1 MCIRDSRIVVPLERV
16 SQGFKDISMSFQ
28 TNPLTKDL
36 IAMKNENAIARSV
49 KNIVFTNP
57 GEKFFNPKFGS
68 RVTESLFENADDLT
82 AIEIQTQIK
91 ESIQGY
97 EPRVNLRSVDANANI
112 DGNSFDVIIIY
123 DIIGSDI
130 PTQQLEFV
138 LQPTR

>member
-1 MCIRDSRIVVPLERV
+1 MPLERI

-28 TNPLTKDL
+28 TNPLTSDL

-57 GEKFFNPKFGS
+57 GEKFFNPRFGS
-68 RVTESLFENADDLT
+68 RITGSLFENADDLT
-82 AIEIQTQIK
+82 AIEIQTQIE
-91 ESIQGY
+91 ESINRY
-97 EPRVNLRSVDANANI
+97 EPRVSLRSVDAFANI
-112 DGNSFDVIIIY
+112 DGYSMDVIITY
-123 DIIGSDI
+123 DIIGADI

>member
-1 MCIRDSRIVVPLERV
+1 MPLERI

-57 GEKFFNPKFGS
+57 GEKFFNPRFGS
-68 RVTESLFENADDLT
+68 SITDSLFENADELT
-82 AIEIQTQIK
+82 SIEISTQIE
-91 ESIQGY
+91 ESIRRY
-97 EPRVNLRSVDANANI
+97 EPRVNLRSVDAFANI
-112 DGNSFDVIIIY
+112 DGNAFDVVITY
-123 DIIGSDI
+123 DIIGADI
-130 PTQQLEFV
+130 PAQQLEFV

>member
-1 MCIRDSRIVVPLERV
+1 MPLERV

-57 GEKFFNPKFGS
+57 GEKFFKPKFGS
-68 RVTESLFENADDLT
+68 SISNSLFENADDLT
-82 AIEIQTQIK
+82 AVQIQTQIE
-91 ESIQGY
+91 ESVQRY
-97 EPRVNLRSVDANANI
+97 EPRVTLRSVDANANI
-112 DGNSFDVIIIY
+112 DGNSFDVVIVY
-123 DIIGSDI
+123 DIIGADI

>member
-1 MCIRDSRIVVPLERV
+1 MPLERI

-28 TNPLTKDL
+28 TNHLTSDL

-57 GEKFFNPKFGS
+57 GEKFFNPRFGS
-68 RVTESLFENADDLT
+68 RVTGSLFENADDLT
-82 AIEIQTQIK
+82 AIEIQTQIE
-91 ESIQGY
+91 ESINRY
-97 EPRVNLRSVDANANI
+97 EPRVRLRSVDAFANI
-112 DGNSFDVIIIY
+112 DGYSMDVVITY
-123 DIIGSDI
+123 DIIGADI

>member
-1 MCIRDSRIVVPLERV
+1 MPLERI

-57 GEKFFNPKFGS
+57 GEKFFKPKFGS
-68 RVTESLFENADDLT
+68 SISNSLFENADDLT
-82 AIEIQTQIK
+82 AVQIQTQIE
-91 ESIQGY
+91 ESVQRY
-97 EPRVNLRSVDANANI
+97 EPRVTLRSVDANANI
-112 DGNSFDVIIIY
+112 DGNSFDVVIAY
-123 DIIGSDI
+123 DIIGADI
-130 PTQQLEFV
+130 PTQQLAFV

>member
-1 MCIRDSRIVVPLERV
+1 MPLERV

-112 DGNSFDVIIIY
+112 DGNSFDVVIIY

>member
-1 MCIRDSRIVVPLERV
+1 MPLERI

-57 GEKFFNPKFGS
+57 GEKFFNPRFGS
-68 RVTESLFENADDLT
+68 RITESLFENADDLT
-82 AIEIQTQIK
+82 AIEIQTQI
-91 ESIQGY
+91 EDSIKRY
-97 EPRVNLRSVDANANI
+97 EPRVNLKSVDAFADI
-112 DGNSFDVIIIY
+112 DGNSFDVVIVY
-123 DIIGSDI
+123 DIIGADI

>member
-1 MCIRDSRIVVPLERV
+1 MPLERI

-28 TNPLTKDL
+28 TNPLTSDL

-57 GEKFFNPKFGS
+57 GEKFFNPRFGS
-68 RVTESLFENADDLT
+68 RITESLFENADDLT
-82 AIEIQTQIK
+82 AIEIQRQIE
-91 ESIQGY
+91 ESINRY

-112 DGNSFDVIIIY
+112 DGNAFDVVITY
-123 DIIGSDI
+123 DIIGADI
-130 PTQQLEFV
+130 PAQQLEFV

>member
-1 MCIRDSRIVVPLERV
+1 MT
-16 SQGFKDISMSFQ
+16 FQ

-57 GEKFFNPKFGS
+57 GEKFFNPRFGS
-68 RVTESLFENADDLT
+68 RITDSLFENADDLT
-82 AIEIQTQIK
+82 AIEIQTQIE
-91 ESIQGY
+91 ESINRY
-97 EPRVNLRSVDANANI
+97 EPRVNLKSVDANANI
-112 DGNSFDVIIIY
+112 DGNAFDVVIIY
-123 DIIGSDI
+123 DIIGDDI

>member
-1 MCIRDSRIVVPLERV
+1 MPLERI

-28 TNPLTKDL
+28 TNPLTNDL

-57 GEKFFNPKFGS
+57 GEKFFNPRFGS
-68 RVTESLFENADDLT
+68 RITDSLFENADDFT
-82 AIEIQTQIK
+82 AIEIQTQIQ
-91 ESIQGY
+91 ESIRRY
-97 EPRVNLRSVDANANI
+97 EPRVRLQSVDAFANI
-112 DGNSFDVIIIY
+112 DGYAFDVVIKY
-123 DIIGSDI
+123 DIIGADI

>member
-1 MCIRDSRIVVPLERV
+1 MPLERI

-57 GEKFFNPKFGS
+57 GEKFFNPRFGS
-68 RVTESLFENADDLT
+68 RITESLFENADELT
-82 AIEIQTQIK
+82 AIEISTQIE
-91 ESIQGY
+91 ESINRY
-97 EPRVNLRSVDANANI
+97 EPRVKLRSVDANANI
-112 DGNSFDVIIIY
+112 DGNAFDVVITY
-123 DIIGSDI
+123 DIIGADI
-130 PTQQLEFV
+130 PPQQLEFV

>member
-1 MCIRDSRIVVPLERV
+1 
-16 SQGFKDISMSFQ
+16 MSFQ

-57 GEKFFNPKFGS
+57 GEKFFNPRFGS
-68 RVTESLFENADDLT
+68 RITESLFENADDLT
-82 AIEIQTQIK
+82 AIEIQTQI
-91 ESIQGY
+91 EDSIKRY
-97 EPRVNLRSVDANANI
+97 EPRVNLKSVEAFADI
-112 DGNSFDVIIIY
+112 DGNSFDVVIVY
-123 DIIGSDI
+123 DIIGADI

>member
-1 MCIRDSRIVVPLERV
+1 MPLERV
-16 SQGFKDISMSFQ
+16 SQEFKDISMSFQ

-57 GEKFFNPKFGS
+57 GEKFFKPKFGS
-68 RVTESLFENADDLT
+68 SISNSLFENADDLT
-82 AIEIQTQIK
+82 AVQIQTQIE
-91 ESIQGY
+91 ESVQRY
-97 EPRVNLRSVDANANI
+97 EPRVKLRTVDANANI
-112 DGNSFDVIIIY
+112 DGNSFDVVIVY
-123 DIIGSDI
+123 DIIGADI

>member
-1 MCIRDSRIVVPLERV
+1 MPLERI

-28 TNPLTKDL
+28 TNPLTSDL

-57 GEKFFNPKFGS
+57 GEKFFNPRFGS
-68 RVTESLFENADDLT
+68 RITESLFENADDLT
-82 AIEIQTQIK
+82 AIEIQTQIE
-91 ESIQGY
+91 ESINRY
-97 EPRVNLRSVDANANI
+97 EPRVRLRSVDASANI
-112 DGNSFDVIIIY
+112 DGYSMDVVITY
-123 DIIGSDI
+123 DIIGADI

>member
-1 MCIRDSRIVVPLERV
+1 MPLERI

-57 GEKFFNPKFGS
+57 GEKFFNPRFGS
-68 RVTESLFENADDLT
+68 RITESLFENADDLT
-82 AIEIQTQIK
+82 AIEIQKQIE
-91 ESIQGY
+91 ESIRIY
-97 EPRVNLRSVDANANI
+97 EPRVNLKSVEAFADI
-112 DGNSFDVIIIY
+112 DGNAFEVVIRY
-123 DIIGSDI
+123 DIIGADL
-130 PTQQLEFV
+130 PPQQLEFV